1 MRILVITLAGIG
13 DTLMCTPL
21 IHELRANFPDAT
33 IDAFVL
39 WAGSRDMLELN
50 PHLNRIWQRNLIS
63 GSRLGSLRF
72 LAGLRRERY
81 DVSLNSHPQ
90 SRIHYRIVARLIAAQ
105 TRVSHEYDGSGMLDR
120 LLVNRTVPQ
129 SYTRHTIENNLSLLP
144 LIGAQSKLASHD
156 IELSLSASD
165 EEWARQFLAAHGLA
179 DCQRLGIHIGSGG
192 TKNLALRR
200 WPLDHYAGLIRR
212 LKETRPALRILL
224 LGGPSEAEEQAQLI
238 AAVGSHSVFS
248 VNSGNLRQAATL
260 VGKCHA
266 FLSVDTA
273 LMHVAAAMKV
283 PGQIVIETPTVNPTI
298 VPYGNPFTLVPNP
311 AVAGRNLEYYRYDGR
326 GIQGSAEELTRCM
339 ASVTVDQVHAAV
351 ESALQVPR

>member
-1 MRILVITLAGIG
+1 MNLSARTDGSDPRLGDQAPGGVSAWQQVIATIR
-13 DTLMCTPL
+13 DEDKTPL
-21 IHELRANFPDAT
+21 
-33 IDAFVL
+33 V
-39 WAGSRDMLELN
+39 
-50 PHLNRIWQRNLIS
+50 
-63 GSRLGSLRF
+63 
-72 LAGLRRERY
+72 
-81 DVSLNSHPQ
+81 
-90 SRIHYRIVARLIAAQ
+90 
-105 TRVSHEYDGSGMLDR
+105 
-120 LLVNRTVPQ
+120 
-129 SYTRHTIENNLSLLP
+129 
-144 LIGAQSKLASHD
+144 
-156 IELSLSASD
+156 
-165 EEWARQFLAAHGLA
+165 
-179 DCQRLGIHIGSGG
+179 
-192 TKNLALRR
+192 
-200 WPLDHYAGLIRR
+200 
-212 LKETRPALRILL
+212 LL
-224 LGGPSEAEEQAQLI
+224 LLKVIEEQAQLI